1 MHRLTGAR
9 LDDWLVKQTV
19 NQFNRPMPIVTF
31 DASNPFVDGRQSERA
46 LMVRTGVERY
56 FSHAGWAT
64 LPELTLPTGRRAD
77 LIALSS
83 KGQVCIVEI
92 KSSIAD
98 LKADNKWPDY
108 RDYCD
113 ELIFAT
119 LADVPADIFP
129 TDAGFMVADNHGAE
143 LLRQPPLEKIAAA
156 RRKIVH
162 LAFARASAQ
171 RLARCCAH
179 AGLDSGQF
187 GDNADGIVD

>member
-1 MHRLTGAR
+1 
-9 LDDWLVKQTV
+9 
-19 NQFNRPMPIVTF
+19 MPIVSLSTE
-31 DASNPFVDGRQSERA
+31 NPFVDGRQSQRA
-46 LMVRTGVERY
+46 LTIRTGVERY
-56 FSHAGWAT
+56 FAESGWAT

-83 KGQVCIVEI
+83 KGQICIVEV

-108 RDYCD
+108 LDYCD

-129 TDAGFMVADNHGAE
+129 QEAGFMVADAHGAE

-156 RRKIVH
+156 RRKVVH

-179 AGLDSGQF
+179 AGLDSASFGQAEE
-187 GDNADGIVD
+187 G